1 MTDKLP
7 LIESLSKLFIS
18 TPSNSIV
25 PELGLFKALIRL
37 NIVDFPAP
45 LGPTNPTV
53 WLAFIFKFSP
63 FNTSFHFVIEG
74 KSPQSFLKK
83 FPSSNKV
90 VLLNSSLWNQLSFV
104 EQAQGDLEIQ
114 QIEGDEKIMNDS
126 SLYPGTDSTVH
137 STANPNMLTLLEKTC
152 QDTIFQVMNKNSILE
167 KWYHDMNE
175 LNRNT
180 NILTTEESFI
190 QDGHLN
196 INVHSISYSDF

>member
-1 MTDKLP
+1 
-7 LIESLSKLFIS
+7 
-18 TPSNSIV
+18 
-25 PELGLFKALIRL
+25 
-37 NIVDFPAP
+37 
-45 LGPTNPTV
+45 
-53 WLAFIFKFSP
+53 
-63 FNTSFHFVIEG
+63 
-74 KSPQSFLKK
+74 
-83 FPSSNKV
+83 
-90 VLLNSSLWNQLSFV
+90 
-104 EQAQGDLEIQ
+104 
-114 QIEGDEKIMNDS
+114 MNNS